1 MQMLNDEKEAT
12 CCGGQLIV
20 LTGTSIRMQ
29 LDEQQD
35 VTVHAIAFP
44 SRRTTLV
51 DLGVVNGLALAVDDG
66 DDDDVETSL
75 TQSRLAAA
83 FLQILRYDQLDTPT
97 QVGEIGF
104 FSTTVLLFGWPF

>member
-51 DLGVVNGLALAVDDG
+51 DLGVVNGLALAVDD
-66 DDDDVETSL
+66 DVETSL

-97 QVGEIGF
+97 QVCEIGF
-104 FSTTVLLFGWPF
+104 FSTTVLLFG